1 MPRILVAAVLALALF
16 ASNAYS
22 QQSTP
27 QERRIY
33 YEFVE
38 QVVKPYA
45 GDKEEYDSA
54 SNRFAQSHNMS
65 VEQLNN
71 ILGKIDDED
80 LTPQEERI
88 WDECTQMLVAVQK
101 QGVVTNI
108 KEIYK
113 KVAAKY
119 GLSAAVV
126 EDIIIRAMDS
136 GLKTFLGD

>member
-1 MPRILVAAVLALALF
+1 MPRILIAIVLALALS

-27 QERRIY
+27 QKRRIY

-38 QVVKPYA
+38 QVGLYPT
-45 GDKEEYDSA
+45 GDKEEY
-54 SNRFAQSHNMS
+54 NRARNQFAQSHNMS
-65 VEQLNN
+65 IEQLSN
-71 ILGKIDDED
+71 IINKVEDEE

-88 WDECTQMLVAVQK
+88 WDECIQMASAAQK
-101 QGVVTNI
+101 QGVATNI

-119 GLSAAVV
+119 SLSAAVV
-126 EDIIIRAMDS
+126 EDIVVRGTAS
-136 GLKTFLGD
+136 AYKEFLGD